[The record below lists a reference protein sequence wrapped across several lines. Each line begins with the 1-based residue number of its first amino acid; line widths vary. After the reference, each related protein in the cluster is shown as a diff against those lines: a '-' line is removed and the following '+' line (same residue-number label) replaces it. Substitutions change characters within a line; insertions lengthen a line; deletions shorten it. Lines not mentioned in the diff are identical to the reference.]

1 MDPIK
6 IYSSARCPYAQRT
19 RMLMIEKEI
28 PFELTEVDLRSK
40 PDWFLAVS
48 PYGKVPVIVD
58 DGQTI
63 YESAIINE
71 YLDEKYKNVP
81 MMPKEP
87 VERAKARIWMD
98 YCTNKYLILS
108 RKLLLDNGNEE
119 LQIENKKKMKESLL
133 YIEKECFEKNANGP
147 FWLGNNISLVDLHY
161 APFFERFGAFKE
173 LFGVEWPEECV
184 KIADWWSAIQKRD
197 SFKMPVL
204 PTEEHVDLYRSIMQN
219 MS

>member
-1 MDPIK
+1 MESIK

-28 PFELTEVDLRSK
+28 PFELTEVDLRNK

-71 YLDEKYKNVP
+71 YLDEKYKSIP
-81 MMPKEP
+81 MMPEEP

-98 YCTNKYLILS
+98 YCTNKYLTLS
-108 RKLLLDNGNEE
+108 RKLLVDHGNEE
-119 LQIENKKKMKESLL
+119 LQTENKKKMEESLI

-173 LFGVEWPEECV
+173 LFGVEWPEECI
-184 KIADWWSAIQKRD
+184 KISDWWSTIQKRD
-197 SFKMPVL
+197 SYKMTVL
-204 PTEEHVDLYRSIMQN
+204 PTEEHVDLYRSIMEN

>member
-1 MDPIK
+1 
-6 IYSSARCPYAQRT
+6 
-19 RMLMIEKEI
+19 MLMIEKEI

-197 SFKMPVL
+197 SFKMTVL
-204 PTEEHVDLYRSIMQN
+204 PTEEHVDLYRSIMQH

>member
-98 YCTNKYLILS
+98 YCTNKYPILS

-197 SFKMPVL
+197 SFKMTVL

>member
-197 SFKMPVL
+197 SFKMTVL

>member
-1 MDPIK
+1 
-6 IYSSARCPYAQRT
+6 
-19 RMLMIEKEI
+19 MIEKEI
-28 PFELTEVDLRSK
+28 PFELTEVDLRNK

-71 YLDEKYKNVP
+71 YLDEKYKSIP
-81 MMPKEP
+81 MMPEEP

-98 YCTNKYLILS
+98 YCTNKYLTLS
-108 RKLLLDNGNEE
+108 RKLLVDHGNEE
-119 LQIENKKKMKESLL
+119 LQTENKKKMKESLI

-173 LFGVEWPEECV
+173 LFGVEWPEECI
-184 KIADWWSAIQKRD
+184 KISDWWSAIQKRD
-197 SFKMPVL
+197 SYKMTVL
-204 PTEEHVDLYRSIMQN
+204 PTEEHVNLYRSIMQN

>member
-1 MDPIK
+1 
-6 IYSSARCPYAQRT
+6 
-19 RMLMIEKEI
+19 MIEKEI
-28 PFELTEVDLRSK
+28 PFELTEVDLRNK

-71 YLDEKYKNVP
+71 YLDEKYKSIP
-81 MMPKEP
+81 MMPEEP

-98 YCTNKYLILS
+98 YCTNKYLTLS
-108 RKLLLDNGNEE
+108 RKLLVDHGNEE
-119 LQIENKKKMKESLL
+119 LQTENKKKMKESLI

-173 LFGVEWPEECV
+173 LFGVEWPEECI
-184 KIADWWSAIQKRD
+184 KISDWWSAVQKRD
-197 SFKMPVL
+197 SYKITVL
-204 PTEEHVDLYRSIMQN
+204 PTEEHVNLYRSIMQN

>member
-1 MDPIK
+1 MESIK

-28 PFELTEVDLRSK
+28 PFELTEVDLRNK

-71 YLDEKYKNVP
+71 YLDEKYKSIP
-81 MMPKEP
+81 MMPEEP

-98 YCTNKYLILS
+98 YCTNKYLTLS
-108 RKLLLDNGNEE
+108 RKLLVDHGNEE
-119 LQIENKKKMKESLL
+119 LQTENKKKMKESLI
-133 YIEKECFEKNANGP
+133 YIEQECFEKNANGP

-173 LFGVEWPEECV
+173 LFGVEWPEECI
-184 KIADWWSAIQKRD
+184 KISDWWSAIQKRD
-197 SFKMPVL
+197 SYKMTVL